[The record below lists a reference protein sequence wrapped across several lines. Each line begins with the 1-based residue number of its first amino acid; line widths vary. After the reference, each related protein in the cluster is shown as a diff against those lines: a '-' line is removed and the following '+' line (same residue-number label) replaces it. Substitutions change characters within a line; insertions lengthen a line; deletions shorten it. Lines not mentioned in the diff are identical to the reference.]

1 MTTDS
6 STYTYKSGEQETVT
20 LRRGTADP
28 HGHALLRIK
37 HDDGKT
43 LDCYVNTAWLRD
55 QLDNLDPRPLTPDAI
70 TDEMVER
77 AFNLADRIEAVVIN
91 KTIMRD
97 ALTAALT
104 EPPARPE
111 GAEDIE
117 ALVLDY
123 KRENAHR
130 GYSEA
135 EIADYVAARLTDPT
149 RKEA

>member
-1 MTTDS
+1 MNCK
-6 STYTYKSGEQETVT
+6 KSDRLQAEVDE
-20 LRRGTADP
+20 LWPFRKRAEKAEEERDEARANAYNWEATAEEWEKRAVRAES
-28 HGHALLRIK
+28 H
-37 HDDGKT
+37 
-43 LDCYVNTAWLRD
+43 
-55 QLDNLDPRPLTPDAI
+55 PLTPDAI

-117 ALVLDY
+117 ALIRDLLGSHPGDWY
-123 KRENAHR
+123 GDLADHLAAH
-130 GYSEA
+130 
-135 EIADYVAARLTDPT
+135 LTDPT